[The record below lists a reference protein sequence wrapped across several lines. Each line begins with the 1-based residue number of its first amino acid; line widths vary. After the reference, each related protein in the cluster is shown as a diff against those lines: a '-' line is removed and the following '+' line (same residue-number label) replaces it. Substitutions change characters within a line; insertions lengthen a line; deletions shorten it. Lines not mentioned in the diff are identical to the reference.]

1 MGRGE
6 RPDFPGLAWMEGE
19 ELRSTGY
26 PPPPERFETIA
37 DRNLVHNYSKMVGHS
52 TLWPQVHAS
61 RGCPHNCDYCALV
74 RHFGRRVRTRSPENV
89 VADIRESIRFFHRG
103 HVRLAKDLWL
113 TDDNFFA
120 DRDWAMSVL
129 RAIVDSGIRYR
140 FNVQARYEVGFD
152 DEMLDLLRQ
161 AGFFELDLGIEF
173 LDDASFA
180 TYHKKSTRQEIID
193 AIRNID
199 RRVLEYSPSA
209 GFRSYREKLTR
220 YYEKFNIHL
229 TADDIIITSGGSE
242 AVLFAFM
249 SCLNPGDEIIVPEPA
264 YANYM
269 AFAISAGAV
278 IRTVT
283 TTIEEGFSLPKVEKF
298 EELINERTKAIL
310 ICNPNNP
317 TGYLYT
323 RREMNQIRDL
333 VKKYD
338 LFLFSDEVYRE
349 FIYTGSPYISACH
362 LEGIENNV
370 VLIDSVSKR
379 YSECGIRVGAL
390 ITKNEEVRKAVMKF
404 CQARLSPPLIGQ
416 IAAEA
421 SLDVDDNYLRDNYDE
436 YVERRKCLI
445 DGLNRIPG
453 VYSPIPM
460 GAFYTVARLP
470 VDDADKF
477 CAWCLSEFEYEGE
490 TVFMAPASGFYTTP
504 GLGRDEVRIA
514 YVLKKEDLVRSL
526 FVLEKA
532 LGAYPGRIR

>member
-1 MGRGE
+1 M
-6 RPDFPGLAWMEGE
+6 PK
-19 ELRSTGY
+19 
-26 PPPPERFETIA
+26 I
-37 DRNLVHNYSKMVGHS
+37 
-52 TLWPQVHAS
+52 
-61 RGCPHNCDYCALV
+61 
-74 RHFGRRVRTRSPENV
+74 
-89 VADIRESIRFFHRG
+89 SIRGTEMPASPIRKLAPLAEAAKQRGIQVFHLNIG
-103 HVRLAKDLWL
+103 QPDLP
-113 TDDNFFA
+113 TP
-120 DRDWAMSVL
+120 
-129 RAIVDSGIRYR
+129 
-140 FNVQARYEVGFD
+140 EVA
-152 DEMLDLLRQ
+152 LQ
-161 AGFFELDLGIEF
+161 
-173 LDDASFA
+173 
-180 TYHKKSTRQEIID
+180 

-199 RRVLEYSPSA
+199 RKILEYSPSQ
-209 GFRSYREKLTR
+209 GYRSYREKLVG
-220 YYEKFNIHL
+220 YYEKYHISL
-229 TADDIIITSGGSE
+229 TADDIIVTSGGSE

-249 SCLNPGDEIIVPEPA
+249 ACLNPGDEIIVPEPA

-269 AFAISAGAV
+269 AFAISAGAK
-278 IRTVT
+278 IRTIA

-298 EELINERTKAIL
+298 EELINERTRAIL

-362 LEGIENNV
+362 LEGIEQNV

-379 YSECGIRVGAL
+379 YSECGIRIGAL
-390 ITKNEEVRKAVMKF
+390 ITKNQEIREAVMKF

-421 SLDVDDNYLRDNYDE
+421 SLDADADYLRDTYDE

-460 GAFYTVARLP
+460 GAFYTVAKLP
-470 VDDADKF
+470 VDDSDKF
-477 CAWCLSEFEYEGE
+477 CAWCLAEFDYEGQ

-504 GLGRDEVRIA
+504 GAGRNEVRIA
-514 YVLKKEDLVRSL
+514 YVLKKEDLTRAL
-526 FVLEKA
+526 TVLERA
-532 LGAYPGRIR
+532 LEAYPGRTE